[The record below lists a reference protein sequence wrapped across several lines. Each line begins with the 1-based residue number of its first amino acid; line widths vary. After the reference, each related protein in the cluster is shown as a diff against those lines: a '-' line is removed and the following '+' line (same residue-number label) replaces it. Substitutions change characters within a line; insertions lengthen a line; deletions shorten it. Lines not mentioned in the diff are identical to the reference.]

1 MRQQNQEDE
10 KILLHPEF
18 WIKGFIK
25 RERTLALRA
34 AGEESA
40 SLRRHVPAQ
49 HELIRLAS
57 AAGTDSPV

>member
-10 KILLHPEF
+10 KILLYPEF

-34 AGEESA
+34 AGEESV
-40 SLRRHVPAQ
+40 SNHVKLPP
-49 HELIRLAS
+49 L
-57 AAGTDSPV
+57 

>member
-10 KILLHPEF
+10 KILLHPEY

-34 AGEESA
+34 AGEESIA
-40 SLRRHVPAQ
+40 VMRRVRTQ
-49 HELIRLAS
+49 HEPIGMTS
-57 AAGTDSPV
+57 AEWARCAF